1 VLKKLVIRVTANNFC
16 NFLEIVILFPSV
28 PVVAPV
34 FYARVSGCCIRP
46 DLFVVCIIAA
56 GWGKTVTKICFFY
69 GVPKLW
75 EAIIEK
81 QEKMCYNNTDI

>member
-1 VLKKLVIRVTANNFC
+1 MLKKLVIRVTANNFC